1 MPNGPTPVV
10 FVHGLF
16 LHATSWQ
23 PWVDLFA
30 QAGYDP
36 IAPEWPGIPATVAEA
51 RANSDRYGDHGV
63 DDVVD
68 HYARVIAG
76 LPSKPI
82 LVGHSFG
89 GMIVQKLL
97 GRDLAAAAIA
107 IDPAPIKGV
116 LPLPLSAVRVASVAL
131 LNPANRRRAV
141 GLTPAQFRYGF
152 GNTLSEEESAQ
163 LHERWMIPTPGRPLF
178 EAAFANVNPKAATKV
193 DTANDVRGPLLLI
206 AGGRDHTVPPVLVR
220 STYKLYRRSAAV
232 TDLIQF
238 ADRGH
243 SLTLD
248 HGWRDVADACLNWL
262 KQRTR

>member
-1 MPNGPTPVV
+1 MSNGSPPVV

-30 QAGYDP
+30 QHGYDAV
-36 IAPEWPGIPATVAEA
+36 APEWPGIPATVAEA
-51 RANSDRYGDHGV
+51 RTQAETYGDHGV

-68 HYARVIAG
+68 HYARIIAA

-97 GRDLAAAAIA
+97 GRDLGAAAIA

-131 LNPANRRRAV
+131 LNPANRKRAV

-163 LHERWMIPTPGRPLF
+163 LHHRWMIPTPGRPLF
-178 EAAFANVNPKAATKV
+178 EAALANFNPKASTKV
-193 DTANDVRGPLLLI
+193 DTANATRGPLLLV
-206 AGGRDHTVPPVLVR
+206 AGGRDHTVPPVIVR
-220 STYKLYRRSAAV
+220 STHKLYRRSTAV
-232 TDLIQF
+232 TDLREF
-238 ADRGH
+238 PDRGH

-248 HGWRDVADACLNWL
+248 HGWRDVADACLSWL
-262 KQRTR
+262 EKQSL